1 MNRLLLVGLVAIGL
15 VGCSDPVSSNG
26 DDDGIVTC
34 IVEGKYIS
42 GDTIGG
48 VKLMRLIDG
57 VYIASSLNNNNNK
70 DTVDVDPGLRYV
82 IIKGKFVRIYANN
95 YSSSI
100 ISRDTTM
107 ITKDIVI
114 RY

>member
-1 MNRLLLVGLVAIGL
+1 MYRLLLIGLIGVWL

-42 GDTIGG
+42 GDTIGD
-48 VKLMRLIDG
+48 VSIIRLIDR
-57 VYIASSLNNNNNK
+57 VYIASSKNNTNNK
-70 DTVDVDPGLRYV
+70 DTATIDTGLRYIV
-82 IIKGKFVRIYANN
+82 ERNVLAIKNSGS
-95 YSSSI
+95 YSGYI
-100 ISRDTTM
+100 VSRDTTM